1 MKNKI
6 KNKFLD
12 LFKYKNNKN
21 NKKKN
26 YFILKSNNI

>member
-21 NKKKN
+21 NKKKI
-26 YFILKSNNI
+26 ILF

>member
-21 NKKKN
+21 NKKKKLF
-26 YFILKSNNI
+26 YFKIK